1 MRVSVEI
8 TSSDGMSEH
17 EFIFW
22 LDERDR
28 TFKLDL
34 YYYKEK
40 ETRRHC
46 FKVIKKWNRLDQR
59 SNNTKK
65 PEVTDFIRQKAREA
79 FCNSLKF
86 EDK

>member
-8 TSSDGMSEH
+8 VSSDGMSEH
-17 EFIFW
+17 EFVFW
-22 LDERDR
+22 FDERDR

-40 ETRRHC
+40 ETRRHG
-46 FKVIKKWNRLDQR
+46 FKVFKMWSRLDKR
-59 SNNTKK
+59 RDNTPK
-65 PEVTDFIRQKAREA
+65 PEVTDFIRQKAKEV
-79 FCNSLKF
+79 FCHSLKF